1 VTDLLQ
7 RVEENIQNRRLLKRG
22 QAVLVAVSGGLDSM
36 ALLHLLHEL
45 SSRHRWKL
53 TVAHFNHQ
61 LRGRSSDA
69 DEKLVRQTAAAMRLP
84 FVAGRANVREFAQKS
99 KLSVEMAARKLRH
112 DFFAHAAK
120 ERKIRIVALAHH
132 ADDQVELFFL
142 RVLRGAGGEG
152 LAGMKW
158 RSPSPVDSKIMLVRP
173 LLDATKAELRGFVR
187 ESRIRF
193 RDDATNTSHD
203 MPRNRVR
210 NELLPLLLRHYQ
222 PALAKTVL
230 RLMEIVGAE
239 ADLAG
244 ETARQWLRSSGR
256 QFAQTKSQSRLT
268 SAATIKKEN
277 FTSLPVAIQRRVL
290 QLQLTEAGVP
300 AVFELIESLR
310 QSADVPV
317 NLGPQLSV
325 LREATGAISLRL
337 TRPSDFNANETVVKP
352 AGRAGE
358 VTFDGV
364 CMRWWFDVVKKI
376 KRPATQP
383 ACESFDADKVGGRIT
398 LRHWR
403 PGDRFQPIGLKSSV
417 KLQDLFTNRKIPR
430 ARRRELML
438 AVAENREI
446 FWVEGLRIS
455 ENFKLTPQTNRQLV
469 WRWQH
474 PRTAPVFLPLLPKGG
489 EGWGEEPVVS
499 KIKFPHPGPLPAQA
513 GRGSWGSQVRPRCLK
528 TA

>member
-45 SSRHRWKL
+45 SSRHRWHL
-53 TVAHFNHQ
+53 TVAHFNHR

-99 KLSVEMAARKLRH
+99 KLSIEMAARELRH
-112 DFFAHAAK
+112 DFFARAAK
-120 ERKIRIVALAHH
+120 ERKIRVVALAHH

-142 RVLRGAGGEG
+142 RILRGAGGEG

-158 RSPSPVDSKIMLVRP
+158 RSPSPVDSKITLIRP
-173 LLDATKAELRGFVR
+173 LLDAAKAELRGFVR
-187 ESRIRF
+187 ERKIRF
-193 RDDATNTSHD
+193 RDDATNASPD

-210 NELLPLLLRHYQ
+210 NELLPLLLRRYQ

-244 ETARQWLRSSGR
+244 EIARQWLRNSPAMRDES
-256 QFAQTKSQSRLT
+256 AQTKSQRRLT
-268 SAATIKKEN
+268 SAATIEKEN
-277 FTSLPVAIQRRVL
+277 YASLPIAVQRRVL
-290 QLQLTEAGVP
+290 QLQLTELGVAP
-300 AVFELIESLR
+300 DFELIKQLRESPGKFVSVGSSLSIAR
-310 QSADVPV
+310 KADGKLDCKKHSASGFNAIETAV
-317 NLGPQLSV
+317 NL
-325 LREATGAISLRL
+325 
-337 TRPSDFNANETVVKP
+337 
-352 AGRAGE
+352 AGRAGDME
-358 VTFDGV
+358 FDGV
-364 CMRWWFDVVKKI
+364 RFGWRLEAGANFA
-376 KRPATQP
+376 RPHGRK
-383 ACESFDADKVGGRIT
+383 ACESFDADKVGGKIT

-417 KLQDLFTNRKIPR
+417 KLQDLFTNRKIPQ
-430 ARRRELML
+430 ARRRELMV
-438 AVAENREI
+438 AAAENSEI

-455 ENFKLTPQTNRQLV
+455 ENFKLTPQTRRRLV
-469 WRWQH
+469 WRW
-474 PRTAPVFLPLLPKGG
+474 RR
-489 EGWGEEPVVS
+489 
-499 KIKFPHPGPLPAQA
+499 PA
-513 GRGSWGSQVRPRCLK
+513 GV
-528 TA
+528 

>member
-22 QAVLVAVSGGLDSM
+22 QSVLVAVSGGLDSM
-36 ALLHLLHEL
+36 ALLHLLREL

-69 DEKLVRQTAAAMRLP
+69 DEKLVRQTAAAMRQP
-84 FVAGRANVREFAQKS
+84 FVAGRANVRGFAQNS

-112 DFFAHAAK
+112 DFFARTAA

-158 RSPSPVDSKIMLVRP
+158 RSPSPVDSKITLVRP
-173 LLDATKAELRGFVR
+173 LLDAAKAELRGFVR

-193 RDDATNTSHD
+193 RDDATNTSLD

-244 ETARQWLRSSGR
+244 EIARQWLKKTVGDGPPGR
-256 QFAQTKSQSRLT
+256 PRTPRRGVPTFKD
-268 SAATIKKEN
+268 
-277 FTSLPVAIQRRVL
+277 LPDAVQRRVL
-290 QLQLTEAGVP
+290 HLQLSEAGVP
-300 AVFELIESLR
+300 ADFELIESLR

-325 LREATGAISLRL
+325 LREATGAVSLRL
-337 TRPSDFNANETVVKP
+337 ARPSDFNANESSVHL

-358 VTFDGV
+358 VEFDGV
-364 CMRWWFDVVKKI
+364 RLGWRLETGANFA
-376 KRPATQP
+376 RPHGRN
-383 ACESFDADKVGGRIT
+383 ACESFDADRVGGRIT

-403 PGDRFQPIGLKSSV
+403 PGDRFQPIGLKSPV

-430 ARRRELML
+430 ARRRELMV
-438 AVAENREI
+438 AAAENHEI

-455 ENFKLTPQTNRQLV
+455 ENFKLTPQTRRRLV
-469 WRWQH
+469 WRW
-474 PRTAPVFLPLLPKGG
+474 RRLARV
-489 EGWGEEPVVS
+489 
-499 KIKFPHPGPLPAQA
+499 
-513 GRGSWGSQVRPRCLK
+513 
-528 TA
+528 